1 MNHPPQQFVDWASL
15 GLYCAEWTV
24 VTAGEATVS
33 EDRVEVSR
41 ERQSGRVTGGVDEA
55 DETGAAGKAGV
66 GDLVAA
72 KGDKGTMSGLWEQA
86 SLLGM
91 ARW

>member
-33 EDRVEVSR
+33 EDRVEVNR
-41 ERQSGRVTGGVDEA
+41 ERQSGRNNWWG
-55 DETGAAGKAGV
+55 
-66 GDLVAA
+66 
-72 KGDKGTMSGLWEQA
+72 
-86 SLLGM
+86 
-91 ARW
+91 R